1 VTLDEAIDHYLTFL
15 RVERGLSDATISA
28 YRTDLRAFSR
38 TIVVA
43 DAWQSDSDAA
53 TNHLASLSRPPRT
66 LKPSSHRRKAASIRA
81 FYRFCFGEGLIERD
95 IASLLDLPR
104 ASRQLPDTL
113 DVHEVEA
120 LLEAP
125 DPETSNGIRER
136 ALLELLYSCGL
147 RVSEALNLD
156 VDDVS
161 IQSSTV
167 RVIGKGDRERRLP
180 VGEVAID
187 ALRRYLGDVRPAL
200 AAKSA
205 PRAKTAN
212 DAAKWARGGPLFL
225 TDRGERLGR
234 MAAWRTI
241 QRAAT
246 VGGVN
251 AHVTPHTLRH
261 SFATHLLEGGADLRV
276 VQELLGHASISTTQ
290 LYTHLT
296 GERIRQVYARAHP
309 RA

>member
-1 VTLDEAIDHYLTFL
+1 MTLSDAIDEYLTFL
-15 RVERGLSDATISA
+15 RVERGLSVATINA
-28 YRTDLRAFSR
+28 YATDLRAFAKSAGA
-38 TIVVA
+38 T
-43 DAWQSDSDAA
+43 DAWQRDADAA
-53 TNHLASLSRPPRT
+53 TKHLASLSRPPRT

-95 IASLLDLPR
+95 VASLLDLPR
-104 ASRQLPDTL
+104 ASLQLPDTL
-113 DVHEVEA
+113 DVQEVEA
-120 LLEAP
+120 LLDAP
-125 DPETSNGIRER
+125 DPETANGIRER

-161 IQSSTV
+161 IASATV

-180 VGEVAID
+180 IGEVAID
-187 ALRRYLGDVRPAL
+187 ALRRYADDVRPAL
-200 AAKSA
+200 AAK
-205 PRAKTAN
+205 AKATTA
-212 DAAKWARGGPLFL
+212 ARWARGGPLFL

-276 VQELLGHASISTTQ
+276 VQELLGHASINTTQ

>member
-1 VTLDEAIDHYLTFL
+1 MTLGEAIEQYLTFL
-15 RVERGLSDATISA
+15 RVERGLSPATISA
-28 YRTDLRAFSR
+28 YANDLRAFARSAG
-38 TIVVA
+38 TT
-43 DAWQSDSDAA
+43 DAWQGDADAA
-53 TNHLASLSRPPRT
+53 TTHLASLNRPPRT
-66 LKPSSHRRKAASIRA
+66 LKSSSHRRKAASVRA

-95 IASLLDLPR
+95 VASLLDLPR

-125 DPETSNGIRER
+125 DPETANGLRER

-161 IQSSTV
+161 TQSATV

-180 VGEVAID
+180 IGEVAID
-187 ALRRYLGDVRPAL
+187 ALRRYLDDVRPAL
-200 AAKSA
+200 VAKAASGAAKATDSS
-205 PRAKTAN
+205 
-212 DAAKWARGGPLFL
+212 KWTRGGPLFL

-276 VQELLGHASISTTQ
+276 VQELLGHASINTTQ